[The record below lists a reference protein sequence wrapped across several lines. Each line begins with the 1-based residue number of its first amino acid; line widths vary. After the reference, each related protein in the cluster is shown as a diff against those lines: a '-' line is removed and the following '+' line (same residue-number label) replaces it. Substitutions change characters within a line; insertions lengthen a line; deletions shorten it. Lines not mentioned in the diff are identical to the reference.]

1 MQSASVN
8 AYIWCYYC
16 HRCESIVPPLE
27 LCTAHRVCVF
37 SHSSIQFIPSLF
49 VPLSLSLYLSH
60 LNLTS
65 CPLVFSPEKKVLL
78 NFEWEHITFH
88 WRFLN
93 RPRGRES
100 QWLLFL
106 CDYKIIYSWVNRNY
120 DTNIYCWYFICY
132 VPSFPFVSFRFGFR
146 FLFFSPPN
154 SLQNGNCSK
163 RHFTRSPNK
172 ACTPISQKCKFEVF
186 FWMRLFLGIFLTW
199 QQYCIGNSGLWMCF
213 SVSTWIW
220 MCAVCTVCTVHIF
233 GKIQNES
240 WKCPRN
246 SSEECLERKYVV
258 TEQCKRI
265 IWIGFYMF
273 CYRRKACDCE
283 NLSNIPAHKIVY
295 NFQDD
300 GLSHFVVKSRMTLR
314 QNCAQC
320 TLFGV
325 GSIWNALIARSQ
337 WN

>member
-1 MQSASVN
+1 MTQTYIADVLSAMFHRSV
-8 AYIWCYYC
+8 
-16 HRCESIVPPLE
+16 S
-27 LCTAHRVCVF
+27 F
-37 SHSSIQFIPSLF
+37 S
-49 VPLSLSLYLSH
+49 
-60 LNLTS
+60 
-65 CPLVFSPEKKVLL
+65 
-78 NFEWEHITFH
+78 
-88 WRFLN
+88 
-93 RPRGRES
+93 
-100 QWLLFL
+100 
-106 CDYKIIYSWVNRNY
+106 
-120 DTNIYCWYFICY
+120 
-132 VPSFPFVSFRFGFR
+132 FVSFW
-146 FLFFSPPN
+146 LSILLFSPPN

-220 MCAVCTVCTVHIF
+220 ICAVCCVLCTVYSVHCAHIWQ
-233 GKIQNES
+233 IQNES

-283 NLSNIPAHKIVY
+283 NLSNISAHKIVH

-300 GLSHFVVKSRMTLR
+300 GLSYFVVKSRMTLR

-320 TLFGV
+320 TLDGV

-337 WN
+337 SQWN